1 MDENAVYEGSA
12 HVGQGEGS
20 SPLAATHLTQTE
32 ELLLLPPQP
41 MTAANL
47 QTHFGH
53 MTNAYPQ
60 TTSSPPADDEDDLET
75 PKASMFLTRY
85 RNLSTTTSSATDS
98 GGAHLSSPLPGIS
111 RRNSSLSIRE
121 DHFPPSPT
129 SFPTKQPTHS
139 PQPHPHHHQHQQL
152 SSNTGLA
159 LQPTTAIS
167 LPEGVLAQQQQ
178 PPGAD
183 RINSSRGTSITG
195 APSFS
200 SDSGSLASYVPTLD
214 GRGNDIKEML
224 GEILSMDEAGIRWWG
239 DESLAVSGVLRQ
251 KHSRDLEGV
260 MRVGMGNQQEQEAE
274 DEGGADVEEEE
285 ESSDEERDKGMTDEA
300 RISRWCS
307 RKKHFF
313 ILSGAGKPIYS
324 RHGNGSGAEQ
334 MLVSGYMGVTHTI
347 ISFFQDSA
355 SGGPGDS
362 LRSFVAGKHRFVV
375 LREEGPLYLVAVS
388 SLPCESEAQLRAQ
401 LDKLYSQVVAT
412 LTVSALTKIFSQ
424 REGYD
429 LRRLLGG
436 TEVFLDGLSDAMT
449 KGDPG
454 TLLGALECVRLR
466 KRVREKVNGVML
478 KCRTEKLLYGM
489 LVADGRLVGVI
500 RPRRHTL
507 HPMDLQVVFGM
518 LFNSGTFRDSGTR
531 MPSGE
536 VAGGGGEGLTADAAG
551 GASGGSG
558 EHWTPICLPKF
569 NSKGYL
575 YAYIH
580 FWRRELAIV
589 LISADSGSF
598 FELRGMK
605 ESFVAKLDAP
615 DTSLPPPTPPTRTG
629 TSTPISAPTSTSPPS
644 LTSIIESAL
653 SANRYSVDEVLRGGI
668 RIAKPL
674 ASNLSPTPPPP
685 PHSPGSKGSGNMYAH
700 THSIRVLHFL
710 YKSRRNIQFTMPSYE
725 PHFSNPRAKRKLMS
739 VYQALH
745 SKIHRGIGGGAAAV
759 GLKVHFE
766 RFGAWLVGAWVEKGG
781 EVYVV
786 AQGRKGVGGGMAG
799 CRGGGGGGG
808 DSGRGEGCGGLEEGE
823 RRGLVEAAA
832 RIVWWVGKEE
842 ERCFVVGGGVF

>member
-1 MDENAVYEGSA
+1 MDENALHEGNA
-12 HVGQGEGS
+12 HVRQRED
-20 SPLAATHLTQTE
+20 PLAVTHPTQAE
-32 ELLLLPPQP
+32 ELLSLPPRL
-41 MTAANL
+41 MTVEDP
-47 QTHFGH
+47 QTHFGGVADVSSH
-53 MTNAYPQ
+53 
-60 TTSSPPADDEDDLET
+60 TSSSLPTDDEDDLET
-75 PKASMFLTRY
+75 PKASMFLSQHC
-85 RNLSTTTSSATDS
+85 NLPTTTSSATIS
-98 GGAHLSSPLPGIS
+98 GGAHPTSPRSGIS

-121 DHFPPSPT
+121 DYFPPSP
-129 SFPTKQPTHS
+129 SSLPIKQPTHS
-139 PQPHPHHHQHQQL
+139 PQHHHQHHHQQQL
-152 SSNTGLA
+152 SSNAGLA
-159 LQPTTAIS
+159 SQPTTAIS

-214 GRGNDIKEML
+214 GRGNDIEEML
-224 GEILSMDEAGIRWWG
+224 GEILSMDEAGVRWWG
-239 DESLAVSGVLRQ
+239 DESSAASSILRR
-251 KHSRDLEGV
+251 KHSGEVEGGV
-260 MRVGMGNQQEQEAE
+260 TSVGMGDQPEQEAAE
-274 DEGGADVEEEE
+274 EGEADMEEEE
-285 ESSDEERDKGMTDEA
+285 ESSDEERDKGMTDEE

-355 SGGPGDS
+355 CGGGPGDS
-362 LRSFVAGKHRFVV
+362 LRSFVAGKRRFVV

-388 SLPCESEAQLRAQ
+388 SLPCESEAQLRVQ

-454 TLLGALECVRLR
+454 TLLSALECVRLR
-466 KRVREKVNGVML
+466 KRDREKVNGVML
-478 KCRTEKLLYGM
+478 KCRVEKLLYGM

-500 RPRRHTL
+500 RPIRHSL

-518 LFNSGTFRDSGTR
+518 LFNSGTFRDTGTR
-531 MPSGE
+531 MPGGE
-536 VAGGGGEGLTADAAG
+536 AAGGGGEGITTSTAS
-551 GASGGSG
+551 GASGGGG

-569 NSKGYL
+569 NPKGYL

-589 LISADSGSF
+589 LISADPGSF
-598 FELRGMK
+598 FELRAMK
-605 ESFVAKLDAP
+605 EVFVAKLDAP
-615 DTSLPPPTPPTRTG
+615 DSSLAPPTPPNRTG
-629 TSTPISAPTSTSPPS
+629 TSTPTSATTSTPLS

-653 SANRYSVDEVLRGGI
+653 SANRYSVDDVLLRGVPI
-668 RIAKPL
+668 IAKPS
-674 ASNLSPTPPPP
+674 ATNLSPTPPPP
-685 PHSPGSKGSGNMYAH
+685 YPPGSMGSGHMYAH
-700 THSIRVLHFL
+700 THPIRVLHFL
-710 YKSRRNIQFTMPSYE
+710 YKSRRNVQFTMPSYE
-725 PHFSNPRAKRKLMS
+725 PHFSTPRAKRKLMS

-745 SKIHRGIGGGAAAV
+745 SKIHRGIGGGAAAA

-766 RFGAWLVGAWVEKGG
+766 KFGSWLVVACVEKGG

-786 AQGRKGVGGGMAG
+786 AQGKRAG
-799 CRGGGGGGG
+799 CRGR
-808 DSGRGEGCGGLEEGE
+808 GRGVGGVEEDLGVEGGCGGLGEDE
-823 RRGLVEAAA
+823 RRGMAEAAA